1 MRGRSGA
8 FHRRSRVSADEI
20 KSSENRE
27 MSSFIHFLNLKA
39 LQHYWNNHPPVPR
52 SRGTMPPVWSHS
64 AGKTERAEQTAKQPR
79 HLRQR
84 ERPHVAVGLIL
95 MLLVGMVSPTS
106 AHAPQGMLSCETE
119 KQPVNIPSMPLARAI
134 EILSRQ
140 TGCPVLIDPI
150 LMDGRTS
157 AAVKGA
163 YTPQVALLHLFGSVH
178 IDVTATVSGLSVSPL
193 DAAALTSGDTRSG
206 LRSAP

>member
-1 MRGRSGA
+1 MRGWSGA
-8 FHRRSRVSADEI
+8 FHRRSRVSEDDV

-39 LQHYWNNHPPVPR
+39 LQDYWNNHPPVPR
-52 SRGTMPPVWSHS
+52 SRGAMRQVWSHS

-79 HLRQR
+79 RLRQR
-84 ERPHVAVGLIL
+84 ERPYVAVGLVL
-95 MLLVGMVSPTS
+95 MLLVGMASPAS
-106 AHAPQGMLSCETE
+106 AHAPHDVLSCETE

-157 AAVKGA
+157 VAVKGA
-163 YTPQVALLHLFGSVH
+163 YTPQVALLHLFGSVQ

-193 DAAALTSGDTRSG
+193 DATALTSGDTRSG

>member
-1 MRGRSGA
+1 MA
-8 FHRRSRVSADEI
+8 
-20 KSSENRE
+20 
-27 MSSFIHFLNLKA
+27 
-39 LQHYWNNHPPVPR
+39 
-52 SRGTMPPVWSHS
+52 
-64 AGKTERAEQTAKQPR
+64 
-79 HLRQR
+79 
-84 ERPHVAVGLIL
+84 
-95 MLLVGMVSPTS
+95 SPAS
-106 AHAPQGMLSCETE
+106 AHAPHDVLSCETE

-163 YTPQVALLHLFGSVH
+163 YTPQVALLHLFGSVQ

-193 DAAALTSGDTRSG
+193 DATALTSGDTRSG